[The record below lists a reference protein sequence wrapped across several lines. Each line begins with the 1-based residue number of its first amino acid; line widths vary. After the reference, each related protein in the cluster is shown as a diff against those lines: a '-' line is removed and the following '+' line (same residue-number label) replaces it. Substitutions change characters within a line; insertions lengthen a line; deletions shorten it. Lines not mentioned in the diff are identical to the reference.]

1 MIVTISLRNMKFC
14 GGNEMKTVFIP
25 WAVVW
30 SAQQMFTPG
39 SEKKNDKIAAI
50 KCIRT
55 LGLGLKECKDY
66 VEAGYPPAFTV
77 LGVREQTRIIREN
90 GPNEG
95 VNEDDKYRLLTYY
108 LDKALSIRE
117 EIKAIEE

>member
-1 MIVTISLRNMKFC
+1 MKH
-14 GGNEMKTVFIP
+14 VFIP

-30 SAQQMFTPG
+30 CARQMYNPG
-39 SEKKNDKIAAI
+39 STTKGDKIAAI

-55 LGLGLKECKDY
+55 FLGLGLKECKDY
-66 VEAGYPPAFTV
+66 IEAGYPPDFTAAS
-77 LGVREQTRIIREN
+77 GSAQTRIIREN
-90 GPNEG
+90 SPYEG

-108 LDKALSIRE
+108 LDKALSIRQ